1 MPERRTLAARATL
14 ALALLL
20 GLGHQLAYFNRVLQ
34 DDAYISFIYARNL
47 VRGEG
52 LVYNAGEPAV
62 EGYTNFLWTLLIS
75 GGMELEL
82 EPSVFAQ
89 IVGIISASLTIGLT
103 FLLARKLGCSPL
115 FAAAGALLLAVRT
128 PVAMEAV
135 GGLETAFF
143 SLLVVLALVLRIGSR
158 TRQRDVLSSLSL
170 AAAALTRP
178 EGWLIFALLEGCEL
192 LRSGV
197 LGKARPADLLRS
209 FVPRAVPFLLIGG
222 CHLVWRFA
230 TYGDLVPN
238 TFHAKVTPGA
248 EAWLRGFEYVFRGI
262 GAFGPF
268 FFLLPFCLPWPRSRR
283 DALLPCLLLA
293 AVYPLYVVAVGGDFK
308 PTYRYLVPVMPL
320 WCALAATGVEF
331 LAAKS
336 GLERGRVWA
345 WYLFLLLGLWGVVS
359 EQSSRNVDADRW
371 DRHRDQLAAGR
382 KLDEILPPDAWIASS
397 SAGRIP
403 FYADRRTLDMLG
415 LNDAHI
421 ARQAIDEF
429 SSGWAG
435 HEKGD
440 GRYVLERSPD
450 AILFLGLQVLP
461 KPLQSARNRRR
472 TIEDLAFG
480 TSERQLIAE
489 EAFWREYRV
498 LSIPLPHDD
507 KFLNVFVKRS
517 LDL

>member
-1 MPERRTLAARATL
+1 MPESHSLAARAIL

-20 GLGHQLAYFNRVLQ
+20 GLGHALVYFNRVLQ

-62 EGYTNFLWTLLIS
+62 EGYTNFLWTLLIA
-75 GGMELEL
+75 GGMELQI
-82 EPSVFAQ
+82 EPAVFAQ
-89 IVGIISASLTIGLT
+89 IVGIVSVSLTIGLT
-103 FLLARKLGCSPL
+103 FLLARELGCSPL

-143 SLLVVLALVLRIGSR
+143 SLLVVLALVLRTGRR

-178 EGWLIFALLEGCEL
+178 EGWLVFALLEAFEFARARNA
-192 LRSGV
+192 RSAALV
-197 LGKARPADLLRS
+197 RS
-209 FVPRAVPFLLIGG
+209 FVPRALPFLLIGG
-222 CHLVWRFA
+222 LHLVWRLA

-238 TFHAKVTPGA
+238 TFHAKVTPGS
-248 EAWLRGFEYVFRGI
+248 EAWLRGFEYVFRGV

-283 DALLPCLLLA
+283 ETLLPCLLLA

-308 PTYRYLVPVMPL
+308 PTYRYLVPVMPV
-320 WCALAATGVEF
+320 WCALAATGVER
-331 LAAKS
+331 LAAM
-336 GLERGRVWA
+336 GGREWDRVWA
-345 WYLFLLLGLWGVVS
+345 GSLFAALALWGVVS
-359 EQSSRNVDADRW
+359 EQSSRNVDPDRL
-371 DRHRDQLAAGR
+371 DRHRDQVAAGR
-382 KLDEILPPDAWIASS
+382 KLDEILPPDAWIAST

-421 ARQAIDEF
+421 ARQEIDEF
-429 SSGWAG
+429 ASRWAG

-440 GRYVLERSPD
+440 GRYVLERAPD

-461 KPLQSARNRRR
+461 KPLRSVRNRRG
-472 TIEDLAFG
+472 TIEELAFG

-498 LSIPLPHDD
+498 LSIPLPHDE
-507 KFLNVFVKRS
+507 KFLNVFVRRS
-517 LDL
+517 LEL